1 LTQDRARGSFQRME
15 SPKPS
20 LHALAERE
28 GVILELERARAS
40 IPPAIAKADARSSAA
55 SDAAAQVRAELDA
68 VDKQRRAREA
78 ETQDIAAKR
87 DKLQGQSAVVKTN
100 KEYTT
105 LMHEIDSHQKRIAE
119 IEDEILVAM
128 ESTERLG
135 DEARRADAT
144 ARQVVQEVG
153 KETDELRTRLAEIER
168 KLAGAV
174 EDRLKILG
182 ALGTST
188 QKLYERAVKARGA
201 GIARIEQGTCS
212 GCHRSVPPEV
222 INRVTA
228 GEVHICVSCQRI
240 FVLAEARP

>member
-1 LTQDRARGSFQRME
+1 ME

-40 IPPAIAKADARSSAA
+40 IPQAIARAEARSATA
-55 SDAAAQVRAELDA
+55 TDAAAQLRAELDS

-78 ETQDIAAKR
+78 EAQDTATKR
-87 DKLQGQSAVVKTN
+87 DKFQSQSAVVKTN

-105 LMHEIDSHQKRIAE
+105 LMHEIDAHAKRIAE

-128 ESTERLG
+128 ETAERVG
-135 DEARRADAT
+135 DEVRRADAN
-144 ARQVVQEVG
+144 ARQVAQEVE
-153 KETDELRTRLAEIER
+153 KETDELRARLAEVER
-168 KLAGAV
+168 RLASAI
-174 EDRLKILG
+174 EDRMQILEV
-182 ALGTST
+182 LGVST
-188 QKLYERAVKARGA
+188 KKLYERAVKARGS
-201 GIARIEQGTCS
+201 GIARIEQSTCS

-240 FVLAEARP
+240 FVLADARS